1 MSVFAS
7 ALVAAVLVGALC
19 GMVGT
24 IVVLR
29 QRAFFTVALT
39 HATFPGGVLAA
50 IIGVHLALG
59 ALVMGMLLVA
69 LMVVIG
75 TIHRQGKEVAA
86 GIVLSF
92 GYALGTFLHA
102 LNPQLQTKIDS
113 YLTGTILGMSADSIL
128 LIAIMLGITLVA
140 VLLWWQPLLYS
151 TFDQRGFV
159 ASGAR
164 GWQIETVTLVLIVG
178 TVVVTMPAIGSIL
191 AIAMIAAPAAAAKL
205 LVRNVVWLMPTAIVL
220 GVAAAVFGLY
230 ASRWWS
236 ISAGGSIALS
246 ATVIY
251 LFALL
256 GQGMRTSSR
265 RLRTRVAPRSIAVN
279 K

>member
-7 ALVAAVLVGALC
+7 ALVVAVLVGALC

-246 ATVIY
+246 ATAIY